1 MTNDKAGNLREPWA
15 ERRRGGYPLRRA
27 PDQVR
32 DNNEDYKWRTQRRDV
47 YYGYGNSG
55 YPYCGVWKQT
65 YWYGY

>member
-1 MTNDKAGNLREPWA
+1 M
-15 ERRRGGYPLRRA
+15 
-27 PDQVR
+27 R

-55 YPYCGVWKQT
+55 YRYCGVWNQT